1 MEKLRE
7 QMAVDLQLSGA
18 KPLTQKI
25 YLREVDNLEK
35 YFNRSPAELGE
46 ADLKEYLLYLMK
58 ERHLS
63 EGTFRFYVAALK
75 FFYRTTLKREWMVE
89 KIRHPRAKRKLPIV
103 LDLSE
108 VESLFAVTKNLK
120 HKAILMLTY
129 SSGLR
134 ASETARLKI
143 TDIDSKRMMVR
154 INQGKGGKDR
164 YSLLSQTALEHLR
177 QYWRKYRPTEW
188 LFNGAKKKGHL
199 STNSIQQLFYQAKRK
214 AGITKPASVHTL
226 RHSFATHLIEAGTS
240 LHHVQ
245 LLLGHRSPTTTTVYL
260 HVSRLN
266 LAQVTSPLDR
276 AAPRFRNPENGCEP
290 LVGWRWRISSVN
302 TARLIDNPIG
312 CPAIIGGSCGP
323 LRSAEPLP
331 WAAIRISATNAVIWK
346 YPITPAGTG
355 TAPSARPY
363 GKKNGS
369 RLAGKTSC
377 PLNTSMWSSP
387 SPPNLI
393 PWF

>member
-1 MEKLRE
+1 MNPLRD
-7 QMAVDLQLSGA
+7 QMLVDLQLSGA
-18 KPLTQKI
+18 KPNTQKS
-25 YLREVDNLEK
+25 YLREVDNLAK
-35 YFNRSPAELGE
+35 YFNRSPEELGE
-46 ADLKEYLLYLMK
+46 AELKEYLLYLIK

-75 FFYRTTLKREWMVE
+75 FLYRTTLKREWMVE

-108 VESLFAVTKNLK
+108 VESLLAVTTNLK
-120 HKAILMLTY
+120 HKAILMITY

-154 INQGKGGKDR
+154 ITQGKGGKDR
-164 YSLLSQTALEHLR
+164 YSILSQTTLEHLR
-177 QYWRKYRPTEW
+177 QYWKKYRPQEW
-188 LFNGAKKKGHL
+188 LFPGAKEKDHI
-199 STNSIQQLFYQAKRK
+199 SINSIQQLFYKAKRQ

-266 LAQVTSPLDR
+266 LAQVTSPLDK
-276 AAPRFRNPENGCEP
+276 
-290 LVGWRWRISSVN
+290 
-302 TARLIDNPIG
+302 
-312 CPAIIGGSCGP
+312 
-323 LRSAEPLP
+323 
-331 WAAIRISATNAVIWK
+331 AVHQV
-346 YPITPAGTG
+346 
-355 TAPSARPY
+355 S
-363 GKKNGS
+363 
-369 RLAGKTSC
+369 
-377 PLNTSMWSSP
+377 
-387 SPPNLI
+387 
-393 PWF
+393 

>member
-1 MEKLRE
+1 MMNQLRD
-7 QMAVDLQLSGA
+7 QMRVDLQLSGA
-18 KPLTQKI
+18 KPNTQKS
-25 YLREVDNLEK
+25 YLREVDNLAR
-35 YFNRSPAELGE
+35 YFNRSPEELGE
-46 ADLKEYLLYLMK
+46 AELKAYLLSLIT

-108 VESLFAVTKNLK
+108 VESLLAVTKNLK
-120 HKAILMLTY
+120 HKAILMITY

-154 INQGKGGKDR
+154 ITQGKGGKDR
-164 YSLLSQTALEHLR
+164 YSILSRTTLEHLR
-177 QYWRKYRPTEW
+177 QYLRKYLPTEW
-188 LFNGAKKKGHL
+188 LFNGAKANHHI
-199 STNSIQQLFYQAKRK
+199 SINSIQQLFYKAKK
-214 AGITKPASVHTL
+214 QAGIAKPASVHTL

-266 LAQVTSPLDR
+266 LAQVTSPLDK
-276 AAPRFRNPENGCEP
+276 
-290 LVGWRWRISSVN
+290 
-302 TARLIDNPIG
+302 
-312 CPAIIGGSCGP
+312 
-323 LRSAEPLP
+323 
-331 WAAIRISATNAVIWK
+331 AVQQV
-346 YPITPAGTG
+346 
-355 TAPSARPY
+355 S
-363 GKKNGS
+363 
-369 RLAGKTSC
+369 
-377 PLNTSMWSSP
+377 
-387 SPPNLI
+387 
-393 PWF
+393 